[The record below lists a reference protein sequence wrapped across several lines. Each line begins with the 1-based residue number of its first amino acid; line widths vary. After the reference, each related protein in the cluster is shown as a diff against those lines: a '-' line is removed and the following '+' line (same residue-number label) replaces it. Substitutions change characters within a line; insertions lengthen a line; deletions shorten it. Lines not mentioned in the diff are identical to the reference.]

1 VQVGQALTR
10 WASLTPDRP
19 ALISDAET
27 LDFAG
32 WNQRANALAEW
43 LAERGVGA
51 GQAVAISLPNGLD
64 FPVVYAAVMKVGAIA
79 MPIDPRLAE
88 DELDALLVD
97 AGARVAFVHTS
108 LDARRAIGRRA
119 EVVEVGTPAWAERL
133 AAAGAAPEVAAAP
146 KQSDPALYLHTSGT
160 TGRPRVV
167 ELSYANLDCF
177 PAVMSWAIGTDA
189 SDVAL
194 MALPMSHISGPV
206 VLDEVLDKG
215 CSLVVIDPVTPAG
228 LLAAISRHR
237 VTWMHSVPPLYQ
249 GMLRALSPE
258 HDLSSLRMAA
268 MMGTS
273 VPLEILRALARA
285 CPRAKV
291 IQGYGLT
298 ETSPLLTLLPLADAE
313 RKLGSVG
320 RAAPGAELRLLDPEG
335 GEVPPDTPGELV
347 ARGPMLMTGY
357 LNDPQAT
364 RARIRD
370 GALYTGDIM
379 LRDAEGYFYHLGR
392 ADDLIVTGR
401 GLNVYPAEVENA
413 LLTHPEVRDVA
424 AAGVQEAEGLVVKA
438 WVVRVPGSSLN
449 ESELRRHCAQRLAS
463 FKRPKRVAFV
473 DAIPR
478 NAMNKVLRSQLP

>member
-1 VQVGQALTR
+1 MQVGRALER
-10 WASLTPDRP
+10 WAARTPGRP
-19 ALISDAET
+19 ALIGDDRS
-27 LDFAG
+27 LDFAA
-32 WNQRANALAEW
+32 WNRCANAVAGW
-43 LAERGVGA
+43 LAERGVGP
-51 GQAVAISLPNGLD
+51 GRAVAIALPNGLD
-64 FPVVYAAVMKVGAIA
+64 FPVVYAAVMKLGAVA
-79 MPIDPRLAE
+79 MPIDPRLAAE
-88 DELDALLVD
+88 ELDSLLVD
-97 AGARVAFVHTS
+97 CAARVAFVHAS
-108 LDARRAIGRRA
+108 LPARAAIAGRAD
-119 EVVEVGTPAWAERL
+119 VMEVGGDDFERL
-133 AAAGAAPEVAAAP
+133 LAGAASAAEIGTAP
-146 KQSDPALYLHTSGT
+146 KESDPALYLHTSGT

-167 ELSYANLDCF
+167 ELCYANLDCF
-177 PAVMSWAIGTDA
+177 PAAMGWAIGTSA

-206 VLDEVLDKG
+206 VLNELLDKG
-215 CSLVVIDPVTPAG
+215 SALVVIDPVTPAG
-228 LLAAISRHR
+228 LLEAIGRHR

-249 GMLRALSPE
+249 GMLRALAPE

-273 VPLEILRALARA
+273 VPLETLRALSRA
-285 CPRAKV
+285 CPGAGV

-320 RAAPGAELRLLDPEG
+320 KAVPGADLRLLDTDG
-335 GEVPPDTPGELV
+335 REVPADTPGELV
-347 ARGPMLMTGY
+347 ARGPMLMRGY
-357 LNDPQAT
+357 LNDPEAT
-364 RARIRD
+364 RARLRD
-370 GALYTGDIM
+370 GALHTGDVM

-424 AAGVQEAEGLVVKA
+424 VSGIEEAEGLVVKA
-438 WVVRVPGSSLN
+438 WVVRAPGSSLG
-449 ESELRRHCAQRLAS
+449 ESALRRHCAERLAS
-463 FKRPKRVAFV
+463 FKRPRRVAFV